1 VKQGTGGGEGRG
13 AEGWTAGVGGRAEAG
28 SGEVGGA
35 RRRAGRDIGAHFGS
49 GHLMGDLC
57 ACVRVHQPPLIIS
70 LSFSFP
76 PPPASPAPPL
86 PRPPPPAAQ
95 CPGPGHCSPSHT
107 TVPPALPVYSHVV
120 CLPPAPSP
128 APPLPPPCCTP
139 PPTPQLRAALALASI
154 LGRTLILPKLWCG
167 LDRWWAAHGG
177 TIPGSH
183 LALPFQCPA
192 DHVLKL
198 QGGFVCWRWGEG
210 VPRWCEG
217 PPWHKVVA
225 ACGLGAA
232 CWQAVG
238 LGPLTWACGR

>member
-1 VKQGTGGGEGRG
+1 MKQGTGGGEGRG

-107 TVPPALPVYSHVV
+107 TVLPCFACVFTCGLSSSCPLPRPPTPAALLHPPSHPPAARCPGPGVHPGPHPDPAQAVVRPGQVVGGTWRHYPRVPPGPALPVPRGPCAQAARWV
-120 CLPPAPSP
+120 CL
-128 APPLPPPCCTP
+128 L
-139 PPTPQLRAALALASI
+139 
-154 LGRTLILPKLWCG
+154 
-167 LDRWWAAHGG
+167 
-177 TIPGSH
+177 
-183 LALPFQCPA
+183 
-192 DHVLKL
+192 
-198 QGGFVCWRWGEG
+198 E
-210 VPRWCEG
+210 
-217 PPWHKVVA
+217 
-225 ACGLGAA
+225 
-232 CWQAVG
+232 VG
-238 LGPLTWACGR
+238 